1 MPAIADKELP
11 STPTLSAPLVMEEDR
26 NENDPFIDKE
36 EPKSIQPAGFVLTPR
51 LSLIIPELEKLGY
64 DVVAIQKIKAIIIQQ
79 ALAKKV
85 KLVPL
90 IVKEK
95 GSEDKKFIIQ
105 LQ

>member
-1 MPAIADKELP
+1 
-11 STPTLSAPLVMEEDR
+11 MEEDR

-36 EPKSIQPAGFVLTPR
+36 KEEPKSILPAGFVLAPR
-51 LSLIIPELEKLGY
+51 LLAFIPELEKMGY
-64 DVVAIQKIKAIIIQQ
+64 DMATIQKIKALIIQQ
-79 ALAKKV
+79 AFAKKV